1 MLDTINDAVEA
12 IKRGEMIV
20 VVDDEDRENEGDLIM
35 SASKIDADKVNF
47 MATYGKGLICVP
59 LSSQYAVKYGLKPM
73 VSKNTCRL
81 GTNFTVSVDYKY
93 GVSTGISMADRAR
106 TISALSDF
114 GNNDDDF
121 TMPGH
126 VFPIIARD
134 GGVLERPG
142 HTEAAVEF
150 MRLAGLPPV
159 GVICEI
165 IKEDGEMARL
175 EDLLKFS
182 IQYEM
187 KIVSIKDLV
196 CYLSENKSI

>member
-35 SASKIDADKVNF
+35 AASKIDADKVNF
-47 MATYGKGLICVP
+47 MAVFGKGLICVP
-59 LSSQYAVKYGLKPM
+59 LSSKYAAKYGLQPM

-93 GVSTGISMADRAR
+93 DVSTGISMGDRAR
-106 TISALSDF
+106 TIKALSDF
-114 GNNDDDF
+114 GNKADDF
-121 TMPGH
+121 TKPGH
-126 VFPIIARD
+126 VFPIVARD

-142 HTEAAVEF
+142 HTEAAVDLME
-150 MRLAGLPPV
+150 MAGLPPA

-165 IKEDGEMARL
+165 IKENGEMARVD
-175 EDLLKFS
+175 DLLKFS
-182 IQYEM
+182 RHYGM
-187 KIVSIKDLV
+187 KMVSIKDLV
-196 CYLSENKSI
+196 SHLGDLK